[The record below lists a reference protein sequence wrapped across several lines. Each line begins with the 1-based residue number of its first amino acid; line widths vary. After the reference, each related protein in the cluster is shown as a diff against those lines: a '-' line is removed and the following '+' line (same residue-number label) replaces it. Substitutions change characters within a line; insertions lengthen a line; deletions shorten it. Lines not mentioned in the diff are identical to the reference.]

1 MNYKKLNSNITTWIK
16 NYAEKNNMSTL
27 VVGISGGVD
36 SAVVSTLSAKTGI
49 NTIVVSMPIKQIESQ
64 NNLSINHGSWLTE
77 EYSNVR
83 HEIIDM
89 TNIFSEI
96 NLMFANINYS
106 NLHALAN
113 TRSRLR
119 MLGLYQIAGNN
130 NGLVVGTGNKIEDF
144 GIGFFTKYGDGGV
157 DISPIGDCMKSDVW
171 EMAKELSI
179 NKKIIEAAPTD
190 GLWDDGRTDEDQLK
204 GLNYQQLENAM
215 KLDNLNKS
223 PDLYTENELE
233 LLKKYNQL
241 RKPNLHKMKE
251 IPVFKLKK

>member
-1 MNYKKLNSNITTWIK
+1 MNYKKLNSNITAWIK
-16 NYAEKNNMSTL
+16 NYAEVNNMSTL

-77 EYSNVR
+77 KYSNVR

-89 TNIFSEI
+89 TNIFSAI
-96 NLMFANINYS
+96 DLMFANINYS

-179 NKKIIEAAPTD
+179 K
-190 GLWDDGRTDEDQLK
+190 
-204 GLNYQQLENAM
+204 EN
-215 KLDNLNKS
+215 
-223 PDLYTENELE
+223 
-233 LLKKYNQL
+233 
-241 RKPNLHKMKE
+241 
-251 IPVFKLKK
+251 